1 MKSINLITYI
11 WFTLFSAAIGNAQ
24 CPAPVFASGLRAPTK
39 VIFSQKDNLLVA
51 EQGTDAPNT
60 GRISIIDPSSGT
72 VRTLLDSL
80 PSALNLL
87 G

>member
-51 EQGTDAPNT
+51 NRAPA
-60 GRISIIDPSSGT
+60 
-72 VRTLLDSL
+72 L
-80 PSALNLL
+80 PIPVEFQS
-87 G
+87 